1 LGRNVQIISIRK
13 LGNST
18 PQTSC
23 VSKVTVN
30 TTEEIPR
37 IPSDSSSDKV
47 TLTQPDS
54 RLQCWPP
61 SSSILPLSHFPTNS
75 LLNNS
80 LKRTQSALVTKH
92 VQVSQLKEH
101 CRSLEGELDGVK
113 SEIVRIIQ
121 EKQGCLEENCVLQQ
135 YKKVCKELEKEREI
149 WKAENEDLRKE
160 NWGLRTEIS
169 VLRTGKEHEENDEK
183 EVTDEDPVVEEEV
196 ITEEVL
202 QKEEHIEQHNN
213 TNIQVRCSPDGQEGQ
228 KKEGDEED
236 LKDHVRTLE
245 DSLHLL
251 RAEFDALET
260 YWTSKLA
267 EERENW
273 SELLR
278 KFEENLKSSGG
289 EQENKNVKV
298 ENNTE
303 EEKEEKFLR
312 ICLLECGD
320 LKDKGGDS
328 LLLLRRIVREI
339 IRLQNLRC
347 ELQEEC
353 DIIFLEKQRLRD
365 QKELLK
371 NDLIL

>member
-160 NWGLRTEIS
+160 NWRLMTEITVLRTE
-169 VLRTGKEHEENDEK
+169 KEHEGNDEK
-183 EVTDEDPVVEEEV
+183 DVTDDEDEDEEEEEV
-196 ITEEVL
+196 ISEEVL
-202 QKEEHIEQHNN
+202 QKEEDNEEHTNK
-213 TNIQVRCSPDGQEGQ
+213 NIQVRCSPDGQEGQ
-228 KKEGDEED
+228 KKKEEEEY

-245 DSLHLL
+245 DSLYLL
-251 RAEFDALET
+251 RAEFDSLES

-267 EERENW
+267 EERKNW
-273 SELLR
+273 SELLG
-278 KFEENLKSSGG
+278 KFEEKMKSSRG

-298 ENNTE
+298 ENNAE
-303 EEKEEKFLR
+303 EEKEEEFLR
-312 ICLLECGD
+312 ICLRECGD
-320 LKDKGGDS
+320 LTEECGD
-328 LLLLRRIVREI
+328 LLRRIVREI

-347 ELQEEC
+347 QLQEEC
-353 DIIFLEKQRLRD
+353 DIIFLEKQRLIYE
-365 QKELLK
+365 KELLK
-371 NDLIL
+371 KDLIP